1 VEKMKAQIESSGSN
15 AYLGGVRGNGKVH
28 KAKNFGSKQKK
39 EENSE
44 EIKAYL
50 NKLQEIVPFM
60 PKNKRLSK
68 VEVISNV
75 IDYIRD
81 LRETLGMPNFQED
94 SYDGDDSVIMTED
107 CNATTTTVTL
117 TLINSGNVAL
127 PSINSHSVNSRQPLG
142 VISSN
147 PSSEIV
153 LSQEVSE
160 K

>member
-1 VEKMKAQIESSGSN
+1 MKAQIESSGSN
-15 AYLGGVRGNGKVH
+15 AYLGGVRGGNGKVH
-28 KAKNFGSKQKK
+28 KAKSFVKK

-81 LRETLGMPNFQED
+81 LRETLGLPNLQED
-94 SYDGDDSVIMTED
+94 SYDGDDSIVMTED
-107 CNATTTTVTL
+107 CSPTTTTVTL
-117 TLINSGNVAL
+117 TVINSGL
-127 PSINSHSVNSRQPLG
+127 PSVISPARQPLG

-147 PSSEIV
+147 PSSDISSV
-153 LSQEVSE
+153 TSPEVSE